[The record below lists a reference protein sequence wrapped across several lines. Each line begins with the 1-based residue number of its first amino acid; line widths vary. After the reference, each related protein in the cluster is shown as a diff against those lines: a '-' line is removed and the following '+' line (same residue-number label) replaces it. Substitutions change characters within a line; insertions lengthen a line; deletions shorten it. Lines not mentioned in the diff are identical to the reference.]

1 MLLFSEIVWVLLY
14 ILTVFLG
21 SVIDDINLYSL
32 SFFLLAF
39 AALEFSIGILILVLF
54 KNFKIDYSFFNNSK
68 DFLQNNSDNNKLF
81 FFNNFYLIKN

>member
-14 ILTVFLG
+14 ILAVFFG
-21 SVIDDINLYSL
+21 SIIDDINLYSL

>member
-14 ILTVFLG
+14 ILAVFFG
-21 SVIDDINLYSL
+21 SIIDDINLYSL

-39 AALEFSIGILILVLF
+39 ADLEFSIGILILVLF

>member
-14 ILTVFLG
+14 ILTVFFG
-21 SVIDDINLYSL
+21 SLVDDINLYSL

>member
-14 ILTVFLG
+14 ILTVFFG
-21 SVIDDINLYSL
+21 SLIDDINLYSL

-68 DFLQNNSDNNKLF
+68 DFLQNSSDNNKLF

>member
-1 MLLFSEIVWVLLY
+1 LA
-14 ILTVFLG
+14 VFFG
-21 SVIDDINLYSL
+21 SIIDDINLYSL

>member
-1 MLLFSEIVWVLLY
+1 MLLFSEIVWVILY
-14 ILTVFLG
+14 VLTVFFG
-21 SVIDDINLYSL
+21 SLIDDINLYSL

-54 KNFKIDYSFFNNSK
+54 KNFKIDFVFFKNSK
-68 DFLQNNSDNNKLF
+68 EFLQNTLDNNKLF

>member
-14 ILTVFLG
+14 ILTVFFG
-21 SVIDDINLYSL
+21 SLIDDINLYSL

>member
-14 ILTVFLG
+14 ILTVFFG
-21 SVIDDINLYSL
+21 SIIDDINLYSL
-32 SFFLLAF
+32 SFFLLSF

>member
-1 MLLFSEIVWVLLY
+1 MLLFSEIVWVILY
-14 ILTVFLG
+14 VLTVFFG
-21 SVIDDINLYSL
+21 SLIDDINLYSL

-54 KNFKIDYSFFNNSK
+54 KNFKIDFVFFKNSK
-68 DFLQNNSDNNKLF
+68 EFLQNNLDNNKLF